1 MSFSIQ
7 GIHHVRLPVADLER
21 SVRWYSELLGFE
33 SDFPFR
39 RDGVIHAW
47 ALKHV
52 ASGVS
57 LTLVQEPALA
67 RSTSGFPYVSF
78 LLPDEAS
85 VRDLAQALDR
95 QGIAHAAVAQG
106 LAGVK
111 LLDVCDPDG
120 HLIGF
125 YQAGPRLRHPS

>member
-1 MSFSIQ
+1 VSFSIQ

-21 SVRWYSELLGFE
+21 SVLWYRELLGFE
-33 SDFPFR
+33 RDFPFR
-39 RDGVIHAW
+39 RDGVIYAW

-52 ASGVS
+52 ASGLS
-57 LTLVQEPALA
+57 LTLMHEPTLA

-78 LLPDEAS
+78 LLPDEAA
-85 VRDLAQALDR
+85 VRALAQALDSR
-95 QGIAHAAVAQG
+95 GIAHADVVPG
-106 LAGVK
+106 LAGLK

-125 YQAGPRLRHPS
+125 YQAGARVRQPS